1 MHSTLKQL
9 PSQIPREGVLQRKK
23 KYVLLVPIIFLF
35 CLLSYFHRSNELV
48 KFQECVLPGKKKNP
62 GECTPGKEKEWPFF
76 LICSFVFSSMIFWLH
91 IIICLVGE
99 PSLENLH
106 FVTVSFFFA
115 PYFY

>member
-1 MHSTLKQL
+1 M
-9 PSQIPREGVLQRKK
+9 
-23 KYVLLVPIIFLF
+23 LL
-35 CLLSYFHRSNELV
+35 
-48 KFQECVLPGKKKNP
+48 GKKKNP